1 MLPYHLCS
9 RKENFM
15 SVKEKNQEK
24 ILRMLQCHGS
34 LNVSAVMKAL
44 KLSEPTVRRY
54 FAEMEHAGRVYRFH
68 GGIRPVV
75 NQTSGYLFNEAVSSF
90 TAEKHQIGIKGA
102 ALIDSHDRLFFD
114 SGTTVLECGNALT
127 ERLGK
132 RELSDLRI
140 ITNSLAFSA
149 GLAPHCPVVLTGGM
163 MRLERMDLCG
173 TVALENVRRYN
184 FTKAFLGT
192 DAVSDEGILSTTDEE
207 TSSLAA
213 AVMEQS
219 DEIFILADSSKL
231 GKSSFVPY
239 GSLNT
244 PKTTLITDLS
254 SGVTCLEKLQKK
266 GFRIIFVSTGKNE
279 DQKKDQYDK

>member
-1 MLPYHLCS
+1 M
-9 RKENFM
+9 R
-15 SVKEKNQEK
+15 VKEKNQEK
-24 ILRMLQCHGS
+24 ILKMLQCHGS
-34 LNVSAVMKAL
+34 LNISAVMKSL

-54 FAEMEHAGRVYRFH
+54 FAEMEHAGLVYRFH

-75 NQTSGYLFNEAVSSF
+75 NRDSGYLFNEAVSAF
-90 TAEKHQIGIKGA
+90 TAEKHSIGIGGA
-102 ALIDSHDRLFFD
+102 ALISSHDRLFFD
-114 SGTTVLECGNALT
+114 SGTTVLECGNALS
-127 ERLGK
+127 ERLAR

-140 ITNSLAFSA
+140 ITNSLAFST

-192 DAVSDEGILSTTDEE
+192 DAVSNEGILSTTDEE

-219 DEIFILADSSKL
+219 DEIFILADNSKL

-239 GSLNT
+239 GSLKNQ
-244 PKTTLITDLS
+244 KVSLITDS
-254 SGVTCLEKLQKK
+254 SSSPRCIEKLRKK
-266 GFRIIFVSTGKNE
+266 GIRIILVSPEKNN
-279 DQKKDQYDK
+279 D